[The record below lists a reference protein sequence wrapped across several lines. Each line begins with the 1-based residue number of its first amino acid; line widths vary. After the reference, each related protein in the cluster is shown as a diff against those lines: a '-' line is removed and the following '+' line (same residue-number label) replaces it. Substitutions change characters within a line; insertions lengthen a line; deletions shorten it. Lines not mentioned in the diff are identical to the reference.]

1 MQSFTPL
8 TTSRPFEVYHIR
20 QRQLWSKPQDGIL
33 MAYPWET
40 GASVFLWNVQTFYSN
55 KKMYTA
61 INVLVQTLINTKMF
75 IFIIWYLIYPVQKG
89 ICAVCNLDTDWECIF
104 DILIESTMMFKSM
117 TDLLNKLPEVSDTDK
132 ISDKFEG
139 PDNTGFLE
147 HIIYSFLG

>member
-1 MQSFTPL
+1 
-8 TTSRPFEVYHIR
+8 
-20 QRQLWSKPQDGIL
+20 

-40 GASVFLWNVQTFYSN
+40 GASVFLWNVQKFYSN

-75 IFIIWYLIYPVQKG
+75 IFIIWYLICPVQKG
-89 ICAVCNLDTDWECIF
+89 ICAVSNLDTDWECIF

-132 ISDKFEG
+132 FEG
-139 PDNTGFLE
+139 PDA
-147 HIIYSFLG
+147 YSSCQQWEIKR

>member
-8 TTSRPFEVYHIR
+8 TTRRPFEAYHTR
-20 QRQLWSKPQDGIL
+20 QKTVVVLTTGWHLNGLSMRNWDLCFLVKCSKSLFTQ
-33 MAYPWET
+33 
-40 GASVFLWNVQTFYSN
+40 
-55 KKMYTA
+55 KMYTA